1 MTQES
6 TTGSGAGDQTTRA
19 VVSNLFGPTFF
30 SALRPDVRET
40 GRHKSVISQRSGK
53 ML

>member
-6 TTGSGAGDQTTRA
+6 TTGAAEGNASA

-30 SALRPDVRET
+30 GRTRPDGRET
-40 GRHKSVISQRSGK
+40 GPHKAVSVQRSGK

>member
-30 SALRPDVRET
+30 SRNPGKAWEK
-40 GRHKSVISQRSGK
+40 HERSAFVCGIEGK
-53 ML
+53 R

>member
-30 SALRPDVRET
+30 SLPAGKAWKKPE
-40 GRHKSVISQRSGK
+40 RSSFACGVAGE

>member
-30 SALRPDVRET
+30 SRTCPDVRET
-40 GRHKSVISQRSGK
+40 GPHKTVIARRSGK
-53 ML
+53 I

>member
-30 SALRPDVRET
+30 SRTRPDVREI
-40 GRHKSVISQRSGK
+40 RPHKAFIARAAGK
-53 ML
+53 VL